1 MRTDKIARL
10 APQTLTI
17 LKGIV
22 TQFNHEQLRIKK
34 TYGPLSNENVRPAKS
49 QEM

>member
-1 MRTDKIARL
+1 MNNPKRHSDPIQPRTTKDK
-10 APQTLTI
+10 
-17 LKGIV
+17 K
-22 TQFNHEQLRIKK
+22 KK